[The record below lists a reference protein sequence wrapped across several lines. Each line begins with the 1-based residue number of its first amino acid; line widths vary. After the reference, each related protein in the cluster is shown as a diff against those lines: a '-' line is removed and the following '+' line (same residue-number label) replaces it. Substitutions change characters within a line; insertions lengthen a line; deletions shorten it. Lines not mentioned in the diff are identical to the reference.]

1 MDLIP
6 IKPDE
11 NLESFLGSV
20 SRFPFSFVRVNNPG
34 DHENENIV
42 LKAEEDIQSLY
53 EYMLVYAVEDMTTD
67 LPDYS
72 KCRLLTFDDLELE
85 KGSFLQVYTRPGSDT
100 TAISFDT
107 IDLYKIIFW
116 GLPEPIWHI
125 PHSSIEIIRRGD
137 SYSVGFEFPE
147 P

>member
-1 MDLIP
+1 MDFIP
-6 IKPDE
+6 IEPDD
-11 NLESFLGSV
+11 NLESFFDSV
-20 SRFPFSFVRVNNPG
+20 ARFPFSLVRVNNPG

-42 LKAEEDIQSLY
+42 LKAEEDIHSLY
-53 EYMLVYAVEDMTTD
+53 EYMLVYTVEDISTG

-85 KGSFLQVYTRPGSDT
+85 KGSYLQIYTRPGSDT

-107 IDLYKIIFW
+107 SDLYKIMYW

-125 PHSSIEIIRRGD
+125 PHSSIEIITRGD
-137 SYSVGFEFPE
+137 SYSVGPTS
-147 P
+147 PQP